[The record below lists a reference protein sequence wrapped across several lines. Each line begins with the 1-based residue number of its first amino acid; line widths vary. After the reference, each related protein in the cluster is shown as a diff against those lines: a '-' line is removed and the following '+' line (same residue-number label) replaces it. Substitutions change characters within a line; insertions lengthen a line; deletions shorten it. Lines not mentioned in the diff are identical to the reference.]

1 MQEGRALTP
10 TEINR
15 DLLNSIMETPRWF
28 WPVVGFLA
36 TIVLAAAITIGIM
49 IDRGLGITGL
59 NRPIV
64 WGFFITNFVFWI
76 GISHAGVMLSAILRL
91 AKAEWRRPA
100 TRAAEVLTI
109 FSLMTAMIMPIIHT
123 GRPWRIL
130 YWAFPYDFARGIW
143 PNIRTP
149 LVWDPSAILTYLTSS
164 TLFVL
169 IALVPDFAVLRDRY
183 ADKVANSEHP
193 SSTDQI
199 FHAAYRF
206 LALGWEGNPRQWK
219 LQIIAGVLLSALI
232 LPVFVSV
239 HSIVS
244 WDFGMAVAVKSW
256 HSTIF
261 APYFVVGAVH
271 SGVSAVAFVMI
282 ILRHIYGW
290 QDYIRHEHIDALGR
304 LLVVV
309 ATGWFYFFVME
320 VIFGIYGREADE
332 IAVRDFQF
340 YQWPMSGWTI
350 VFVVT
355 TYFIPVALWLTR
367 WARRNLWIMSA
378 ACISVNIG
386 MWLERYIIIVPGLAN
401 RSLFSFTWA
410 SYVPSPA
417 EALIVGATFAFVTML
432 MLLFSRVFP
441 LVPLYDIKEGEFLRT
456 EVQVGRRTV
465 PATFRED

>member
-1 MQEGRALTP
+1 M
-10 TEINR
+10 
-15 DLLNSIMETPRWF
+15 
-28 WPVVGFLA
+28 
-36 TIVLAAAITIGIM
+36 IVLAAAITIGVM
-49 IDRGLGITGL
+49 VDRGLGIIGL
-59 NRPIV
+59 NRPVV

-109 FSLMTAMIMPIIHT
+109 FSLITALSMPVIHT
-123 GRPWRIL
+123 GRPWRAL
-130 YWAFPYDFARGIW
+130 YWFFPYDFARGIW
-143 PNIRTP
+143 PNVRTP
-149 LVWDPSAILTYLTSS
+149 LVWDPSAIFTYLTSS
-164 TLFVL
+164 SLFVL
-169 IALVPDFAVLRDRY
+169 IALIPDFAVLRDHTTGMTQRIY
-183 ADKVANSEHP
+183 SL
-193 SSTDQI
+193 
-199 FHAAYRF
+199 
-206 LALGWEGNPRQWK
+206 LAMGWEGNPRQWK
-219 LQIIAGVLLSALI
+219 MQILSGVLLSTLI

-244 WDFGMAVAVKSW
+244 WDFGMAVAAKTW
-256 HSTIF
+256 HSSIF

-271 SGVSAVAFVMI
+271 SGVSAVAFVL
-282 ILRHIYGW
+282 ILLRYIYGW

-304 LLVVV
+304 LLIVV

-332 IAVRDFQF
+332 LAVRELQF
-340 YQWPMSGWTI
+340 FVWPISGWTL
-350 VFVVT
+350 VFVIT

-367 WARRNLWIMSA
+367 AARRNLWIMSL

-401 RSLFSFTWA
+401 RGVFTFTWNN
-410 SYVPSPA
+410 YVPQLP
-417 EALIVGATFAFVTML
+417 EMIIIGATFAFVSML
-432 MLLFSRVFP
+432 LLLFSRVFP

-456 EVQVGRRTV
+456 EVKIGRRVV

>member
-1 MQEGRALTP
+1 M
-10 TEINR
+10 
-15 DLLNSIMETPRWF
+15 
-28 WPVVGFLA
+28 
-36 TIVLAAAITIGIM
+36 IVLAAAITIGVM

-59 NRPIV
+59 NRPVV

-109 FSLMTAMIMPIIHT
+109 FSLITALSMPVIHT
-123 GRPWRIL
+123 GRPWRAL
-130 YWAFPYDFARGIW
+130 YWFFPYDFARGIW

-149 LVWDPSAILTYLTSS
+149 LVWDPSAIFTYLTSS

-169 IALVPDFAVLRDRY
+169 IALIPDFAVLRDHTTGMAHRIY
-183 ADKVANSEHP
+183 SL
-193 SSTDQI
+193 
-199 FHAAYRF
+199 
-206 LALGWEGNPRQWK
+206 LAMGWEGNPRQWK
-219 LQIIAGVLLSALI
+219 MQILSGVLLSALI

-244 WDFGMAVAVKSW
+244 WDFGMAVAAKTW
-256 HSTIF
+256 HSSIF

-271 SGVSAVAFVMI
+271 SGVSAVAFVLI
-282 ILRHIYGW
+282 ILRYIYGW
-290 QDYIRHEHIDALGR
+290 QEYIRHEHIDALGR
-304 LLVVV
+304 LLIVV

-332 IAVRDFQF
+332 IAVRELQF
-340 YQWPMSGWTI
+340 FIWPISGWTL
-350 VFVVT
+350 VFVIT
-355 TYFIPVALWLTR
+355 TYFIPVALWLSR
-367 WARRNLWIMSA
+367 AARRNLWIMSL

-386 MWLERYIIIVPGLAN
+386 MWLERYIIIVPGLTN
-401 RSLFSFTWA
+401 RGVFTFTWNN
-410 SYVPSPA
+410 YVPQFP
-417 EALIVGATFAFVTML
+417 EMIIIGATFALVSML
-432 MLLFSRVFP
+432 LLLFSRVFP

-456 EVQVGRRTV
+456 EVKIGRRVV

>member
-1 MQEGRALTP
+1 MQEGRALSP

-15 DLLNSIMETPRWF
+15 DLLRSILDTPRWF
-28 WPVVGFLA
+28 WPVVGFLGM
-36 TIVLAAAITIGIM
+36 IVLAAAITIGVM
-49 IDRGLGITGL
+49 IDKGLGITNL
-59 NRPIV
+59 NRPVV

-109 FSLMTAMIMPIIHT
+109 FSLMTAMIMPIVHT
-123 GRPWRIL
+123 GRPWRIM

-149 LVWDPSAILTYLTSS
+149 LIWDPSAILTYLTSS

-169 IALVPDFAVLRDRY
+169 IALVPDFAVLRDHTTGIAHRIY
-183 ADKVANSEHP
+183 SL
-193 SSTDQI
+193 
-199 FHAAYRF
+199 
-206 LALGWEGNPRQWK
+206 LAMGWEGNPRQWK

-282 ILRHIYGW
+282 LLRYAYGW

-304 LLVVV
+304 LLIVV

-320 VIFGIYGREADE
+320 VVFGIYGREADE
-332 IAVRDFQF
+332 IAVRSLQF
-340 YQWPMSGWTI
+340 TQSPTSWWTI
-350 VFVVT
+350 IFVAT
-355 TYFIPVALWLTR
+355 TYFIPVAIWLSKSG
-367 WARRNLWIMSA
+367 RRNLWTMSI

-386 MWLERYIIIVPGLAN
+386 MWLERFLIIVPGLAN
-401 RSLFSFTWA
+401 RQVFTFTWN
-410 SYVPSPA
+410 SYTPSLP
-417 EALIVGATFAFVTML
+417 EAIIIGATFAFVTML

-456 EVQVGRRTV
+456 QVQVGRRAV
-465 PATFRED
+465 PAAFRED

>member
-1 MQEGRALTP
+1 
-10 TEINR
+10 
-15 DLLNSIMETPRWF
+15 
-28 WPVVGFLA
+28 VGILSLV
-36 TIVLAAAITIGIM
+36 VLAAAITIGVM
-49 IDRGLGITGL
+49 VDKGLGITHL
-59 NRPIV
+59 NRPV
-64 WGFFITNFVFWI
+64 MWGFFITNFVFWI

-123 GRPWRIL
+123 GRPWRIM

-143 PNIRTP
+143 PDIRTP
-149 LVWDPSAILTYLTSS
+149 LIWDPSAILTYLTSS

-169 IALVPDFAVLRDRY
+169 VALIPDFAVLRDHTTGIAHRVY
-183 ADKVANSEHP
+183 SL
-193 SSTDQI
+193 
-199 FHAAYRF
+199 
-206 LALGWEGNPRQWK
+206 LAMGWEGNPRQWK

-282 ILRHIYGW
+282 LLRYIYGW

-304 LLVVV
+304 LLIVV

-332 IAVRDFQF
+332 IAVRSYQF
-340 YQWPMSGWTI
+340 NEWPINLWTYI
-350 VFVVT
+350 FVGT
-355 TYFIPVALWLTR
+355 TYFLPVAIWLSR
-367 WARRNLWIMSA
+367 SARRNLWLMSI

-386 MWLERYIIIVPGLAN
+386 MWLERFLIIVPGLAK
-401 RSLFSFTWA
+401 RQVFTFTWN
-410 SYVPSPA
+410 SYTPSVA
-417 EALIVGATFAFVTML
+417 EAIIIGATFAFVAML

-441 LVPLYDIKEGEFLRT
+441 LVPLYDVKEGEFLRT
-456 EVQVGRRTV
+456 QVQVGRRTV